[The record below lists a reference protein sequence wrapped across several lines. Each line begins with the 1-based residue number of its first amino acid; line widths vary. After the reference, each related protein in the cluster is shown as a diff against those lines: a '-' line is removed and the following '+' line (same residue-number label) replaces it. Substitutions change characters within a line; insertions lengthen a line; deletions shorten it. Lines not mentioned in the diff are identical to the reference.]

1 MLLRSAVPARGH
13 LLLVVARRRLAGYVP
28 HVEAQAVE
36 RDTPFP
42 VALAAIVALCKGA
55 FLVVMGIIGFAAA
68 NSVSDSWGVGV
79 FIFGIIFGLAG
90 LLIFRG
96 NRIAR
101 DVLGVL
107 SLVSVIGGVIY
118 AFSGPTSAIVPSLI
132 TAGVAAGVIAL
143 LYLPESSKAFFR

>member
-1 MLLRSAVPARGH
+1 M
-13 LLLVVARRRLAGYVP
+13 
-28 HVEAQAVE
+28 EAHAVE

-55 FLVVMGIIGFAAA
+55 FLIVMGIIGFAAA

-79 FIFGIIFGLAG
+79 FIFGIVFAG
-90 LLIFRG
+90 AGFMLFRG
-96 NRIAR
+96 SRVAR
-101 DVLGVL
+101 DVVGVL

-143 LYLPESSKAFFR
+143 LYLPEGSKAFFR